1 MSGPVDRRLA
11 TFRAQLLL
19 STWLSYA
26 GFYVVR
32 RVFSV
37 VKAPIKERFALDD
50 LQLSH
55 LFTIYLVTYMLGQ
68 FLAAWLGR
76 RMESRRV
83 LLGGMLV
90 AAGCNIVIGTLVDSS
105 SELAYFGIF
114 AGMGVLG
121 FAQAMGWSHN
131 VALIANWTRRKERGA
146 IFAFWGTCYQIG
158 SIAGK
163 SLAAF
168 LFGWLGLAWSFYGSS
183 WVLLG
188 VVVIFWFWG
197 RERPS
202 KVGLSLDD
210 RDEPEETI
218 SPDRAVP
225 ADSGKL
231 SPVLLRAIFAMG
243 AIYFGFK
250 FLRYALDSWSALI
263 LTEHFALSTTHAGY
277 LSAGYDWIGFLGV
290 IAGGL
295 WSDRLSGARRAPVI
309 FFMSCACLLATIG
322 MWSFGTSSVTAYVVL
337 LGLIGLSAM
346 GPDSLLSGTSAMD
359 IGSRRQAATAAGIIN
374 GLGSIGPIIQEPAIG
389 YLKKD
394 YGLSAVLFLLV
405 TVVFLSTIGTGM
417 LWWMSK
423 KLNLRI

>member
-1 MSGPVDRRLA
+1 MAASLQR
-11 TFRAQLLL
+11 FRAQVFAA
-19 STWLSYA
+19 TWLSYA
-26 GFYVVR
+26 GFYVTR

-37 VKAPIKERFALDD
+37 VKAPLKERFLLDD
-50 LQLSH
+50 LQVSH

-83 LLGGMLV
+83 LACGMAV
-90 AAGCNIVIGTLVDSS
+90 SAVCNFAIGIFSDSS
-105 SELAYFGIF
+105 SPNAYLWIF
-114 AGMGVLG
+114 TAMGVHG

-131 VALIANWTRRKERGA
+131 VALIANWTQRKERGLV
-146 IFAFWGTCYQIG
+146 FGFWGTCYQIG

-168 LFGWLGLAWSFYGSS
+168 LFGWLGLAWSFFGSS
-183 WVLLG
+183 VVLL
-188 VVVIFWFWG
+188 VIAGIFLLWA

-202 KVGLSLDD
+202 KVGLSLEDV
-210 RDEPEETI
+210 DEPEIPQAKIE
-218 SPDRAVP
+218 DRE
-225 ADSGKL
+225 SSKL

-309 FFMSCACLLATIG
+309 FFMSVCCLLATIG
-322 MWSFGTSSVTAYVVL
+322 MWTFGTSSVTAYVVL

-359 IGSRRQAATAAGIIN
+359 VGSRRQAAVAAGIIN

-389 YLKKD
+389 YLKKSS
-394 YGLSAVLFLLV
+394 GIEAVLLLLV
-405 TVVFLSTIGTGM
+405 AVVFFSTIGTGV
-417 LWWMSK
+417 LWWMSR
-423 KLNLRI
+423 KLALRI